1 MSFVAQLDASKSMNA
16 SLDILAVESI
26 ELIAL
31 LGSRLSFG
39 DVKADEG
46 IGRPLNKVVK
56 ASSSFLGY
64 VEGHESIWIA
74 LHVASPVRLELT
86 RRNVK
91 ILITLA
97 DILSARDGGF
107 TLADVLRVRDVE
119 VNQRVGFTLANILGG
134 GDVEVNESIGF
145 TLSQIDGIDT

>member
-1 MSFVAQLDASKSMNA
+1 VNPPSNEVGNRKSSFVAQLDASKSLNV

-46 IGRPLNKVVK
+46 IGRPLSQIVK
-56 ASSSFLGY
+56 ASSIFLAN
-64 VEGHESIWIA
+64 VEGHESIGFT
-74 LHVASPVRLELT
+74 LHVAFPERLQFT
-86 RRNVK
+86 RRYVK

-97 DILSARDGGF
+97 NILSTRDGGF
-107 TLADVLRVRDVE
+107 TLADVLRV
-119 VNQRVGFTLANILGG
+119 
-134 GDVEVNESIGF
+134 GDVEVTSALASRLLTSSTAGM
-145 TLSQIDGIDT
+145 